1 MENPVSERRTRS
13 DTNRSK
19 NRDCINGSELGGL
32 FVDGL
37 SLLETPVRR
46 LARIQPHGSS
56 DRLRVLTTCAAAVY
70 DLALAG
76 FDVVEQGHTTLM
88 PAVIR
93 DIDEWSILLLA
104 AVGDDSISE
113 DLMSD
118 RLRWR
123 KVERV
128 AKAQW
133 PENITALLKD
143 WGIASGLVH
152 HERRLSVT
160 RYWPEGINGAR
171 LLLGANLD
179 CRRTLT
185 WLIRL
190 CRCFGNHL
198 WILRNWDGIQNLS
211 QLTDGANTDEA
222 WRDAVDMW
230 RVKFEN
236 PSVFTDHLKA
246 SLDPSPP

>member
-37 SLLETPVRR
+37 SLLKTPVLR
-46 LARIQPHGSS
+46 LARIQPDGSS

-76 FDVVEQGHTTLM
+76 FDVVELGHTTLM

-118 RLRWR
+118 RLCWR

-160 RYWPEGINGAR
+160 RYWPGGHKRSTIVVGGKSRLPTDPHMVDKIVPLLWEPPLDSSKLGWDPKPVPINRRCQHRRGMAR
-171 LLLGANLD
+171 
-179 CRRTLT
+179 CRRYVA
-185 WLIRL
+185 R
-190 CRCFGNHL
+190 
-198 WILRNWDGIQNLS
+198 
-211 QLTDGANTDEA
+211 
-222 WRDAVDMW
+222 
-230 RVKFEN
+230 
-236 PSVFTDHLKA
+236 
-246 SLDPSPP
+246 